1 MELTINGERRRFE
14 RVATVRDLVAALDLE
29 PRKVAIE
36 RNREIVPKS
45 AYEQTGLCEGDQL
58 EIVHFVGGG

>member
-1 MELTINGERRRFE
+1 MELTINGETHRFE
-14 RVATVRDLVAALDLE
+14 RVTTVNDLIAALRLE

-36 RNREIVPKS
+36 RNREIVPRS
-45 AYEQTGLCEGDQL
+45 AYKDTDLCEGDQL